1 MGTVLNKLLAAY
13 RKEQV
18 DKYAQVKSRQT
29 KRKPDSEPRTEDA
42 AGDAAN
48 GDVAASQASAPK
60 SPKSPKSPGSGIK
73 RMKLVLSRSSGEKV
87 RAASMQLPAG
97 QGSSASSAASPA
109 GSEYDL

>member
-1 MGTVLNKLLAAY
+1 MGTVLNKLLTAY

-18 DKYAQVKSRQT
+18 EKYAQVKSRQT
-29 KRKPDSEPRTEDA
+29 KRKPDSEPRTAGA

-48 GDVAASQASAPK
+48 GDVAAAQASA
-60 SPKSPKSPGSGIK
+60 PKSPKSPGSGIK

-87 RAASMQLPAG
+87 GAASMRPPAG

>member
-18 DKYAQVKSRQT
+18 EKYAQVKSRQT
-29 KRKPDSEPRTEDA
+29 KRKPDSEPRTADA

-48 GDVAASQASAPK
+48 GDVAAAQAAA
-60 SPKSPKSPGSGIK
+60 PKSPKSPGSGIK

-87 RAASMQLPAG
+87 GATSVQPPAG
-97 QGSSASSAASPA
+97 GPLSSSAASPA